1 MAELLLAALAGIGLG
16 VITGM
21 PVGVINVSVVH
32 AASHDQLRRAH
43 GLGLGGALA
52 SGVHAALAGIG
63 VAPRLLS
70 SSWVPLFAVLGG
82 GIIAAAAISMW
93 RQGRRAASDASPS
106 PASPEATAETTGAE
120 NANAAGAGHGRSDSL
135 WRGFAAGM
143 GMTLVNAAALTAWV
157 AVATAW
163 PMPTRKMAGAVAIG
177 VAIGSAL
184 WFTLLARWVHRRR
197 HHRWLRHTPRAAAV
211 LLVGLAIFGILRGA
225 SLL

>member
-1 MAELLLAALAGIGLG
+1 MAELLLAALAGLTLG

-21 PVGVINVSVVH
+21 PLGVINVSIVH
-32 AASHDQLRRAH
+32 AASHDQLRRAY

-52 SGVHAALAGIG
+52 GGVHAALAGIG

-70 SSWVPLFAVLGG
+70 SSWAPLLAVLGG
-82 GIIAAAAISMW
+82 SIIAAAAISMW
-93 RQGRRAASDASPS
+93 RQGRRAARDASPS
-106 PASPEATAETTGAE
+106 PASPEANAETNDTE
-120 NANAAGAGHGRSDSL
+120 NANAAGAGRGRSDSL
-135 WRGFAAGM
+135 GRGFAAGM
-143 GMTLVNAAALTAWV
+143 GMTLVNAAALAAWV

-163 PMPTRKMAGAVAIG
+163 PLPTRKMAGAAATG

-197 HHRWLRHTPRAAAV
+197 HHRWLRYTPRAAVV
-211 LLVGLAIFGILRGA
+211 LLVGLAIVGILRGA

>member
-1 MAELLLAALAGIGLG
+1 MTELLLAALAGIGLG

-21 PVGVINVSVVH
+21 PLGVINVAIVH
-32 AASHDQLRRAH
+32 AASQDQLRRAY

-52 SGVHAALAGIG
+52 DGIHAALAGVG

-70 SSWVPLFAVLGG
+70 SSWAPLFAVIAG

-93 RQGRRAASDASPS
+93 RQGSRSARDVAPSPS
-106 PASPEATAETTGAE
+106 PSPSPLNAGAE
-120 NANAAGAGHGRSDSL
+120 NANAAGEARPSSNSL
-135 WRGFAAGM
+135 GRGFAAGM
-143 GMTLVNAAALTAWV
+143 GMTLVNAAALAAWV

-163 PMPTRKMAGAVAIG
+163 PVPTRKMAGAAATG

-184 WFTLLARWVHRRR
+184 WFTLLAGWVHRRR

-211 LLVGLAIFGILRGA
+211 LLVGLAILGILRGS

>member
-1 MAELLLAALAGIGLG
+1 MTAELLLAALAGIGLG

-21 PVGVINVSVVH
+21 PLGVINVAIVH
-32 AASHDQLRRAH
+32 AASQDQLRRAY

-52 SGVHAALAGIG
+52 DGVHAALAGIG

-70 SSWVPLFAVLGG
+70 SSWAPLFAVIAGG
-82 GIIAAAAISMW
+82 VIAAAAISMW
-93 RQGRRAASDASPS
+93 RQGARPTRDVAP
-106 PASPEATAETTGAE
+106 AE
-120 NANAAGAGHGRSDSL
+120 NANAAGGARPSSDSL
-135 WRGFAAGM
+135 GRGFAAGM
-143 GMTLVNAAALTAWV
+143 GMTLVNAAALAAWV

-163 PMPTRKMAGAVAIG
+163 PVPTRKMAGAAATG

-211 LLVGLAIFGILRGA
+211 LLVGLAIVGILRGA